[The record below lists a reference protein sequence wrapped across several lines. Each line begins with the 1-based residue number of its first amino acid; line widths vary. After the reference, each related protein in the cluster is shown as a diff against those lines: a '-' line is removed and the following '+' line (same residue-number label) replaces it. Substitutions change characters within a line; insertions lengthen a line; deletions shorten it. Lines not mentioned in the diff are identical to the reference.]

1 MSTQRC
7 SVACPSVFD
16 EYEFGVCL
24 THDVDRIYKTYQ
36 SVYYALTERRLHHLK
51 SLFSRSKPYWQFEE
65 IMALEDRLD
74 VRSSFYFLNEKHLLS
89 DKPPS
94 AWLRPTNWIQYTGH
108 YDITE
113 PSIVDVIRNLDRGGW
128 EVGLHGSFD
137 SYAEPDRL
145 VREKRR
151 LETVLGHPVTG
162 GRQHYLNLNVPETWR
177 NHRDAGLRYDASF
190 GSSSTVGF
198 DAPVPAAET
207 DGEQSGGA
215 NTDQVGTGVFRPFND
230 EFLVFPL
237 TVMEAPLV
245 EEAGSIDA
253 AWEKLQAL
261 LTEARAEKAIVT
273 VLWHPR
279 LFNETD
285 FPGYRRLYER
295 LIVEAKSLGAWV
307 GPVEEAYHELVDH
320 HGCDNE

>member
-7 SVACPSVFD
+7 SVACPGVFD
-16 EYEFGVCL
+16 DYEFGVCL

-36 SVYYALTERRLHHLK
+36 SVYYALTERRHHHLK
-51 SLFSRSKPYWQFEE
+51 SLFSRSKPYQQFDEV
-65 IMALEDRLD
+65 MALEDRLD
-74 VRSSFYFLNEKHLLS
+74 IRSSFYFLNEKRLLG
-89 DKPPS
+89 DKSPS
-94 AWLRPTNWIQYTGH
+94 TWLRPTNWIRYTGY
-108 YDITE
+108 YDVTE
-113 PSIVDVIRNLDRGGW
+113 PTVVDAIRKLDRGGW

-137 SYAEPDRL
+137 SFAEPDRL
-145 VREKRR
+145 VSEKQQ
-151 LETVLGHPVTG
+151 LEDVLGHPVTG
-162 GRQHYLNLNVPETWR
+162 GRQHYLNLNVPETWQ

-207 DGEQSGGA
+207 EGVQSEA
-215 NTDQVGTGVFRPFND
+215 ADTDQVGTGVFRPFD
-230 EFLVFPL
+230 DDFLVFPL

-245 EEAGSIDA
+245 EEAGSIGA
-253 AWEKLQAL
+253 AWEKLQRL
-261 LTEARAEKAIVT
+261 LTEARAKEAIVT

-320 HGCDNE
+320 RGCGNE

>member
-7 SVACPSVFD
+7 SVACPGVFD
-16 EYEFGVCL
+16 DYEFGVCL
-24 THDVDRIYKTYQ
+24 THDVDRIHKTYQ
-36 SVYYALTERRLHHLK
+36 SVYYALTERRLHHLE
-51 SLFSRSKPYWQFEE
+51 SLFSRSRPYWQFEE

-74 VRSSFYFLNEKHLLS
+74 VRSSFYFLNEKRLVS

-94 AWLRPTNWIQYTGH
+94 AWLRPANWIQYTGH
-108 YDITE
+108 YDVTG
-113 PSIVDVIRNLDRGGW
+113 PSVVDVIRKLDRGGW

-151 LETVLGHPVTG
+151 LEDVLGHSVTG

-198 DAPVPAAET
+198 DAPVPAADT
-207 DGEQSGGA
+207 DGSQSAAADTGR
-215 NTDQVGTGVFRPFND
+215 VGTGVFRPFD
-230 EFLVFPL
+230 DDFLVFPL

-253 AWEKLQAL
+253 AWQKLQEL

-320 HGCDNE
+320 RRCGDE